1 MKDIISIL
9 KSDVSLFSRLY
20 ISYQTRGGDL
30 EDFFAHENNMHPQA
44 LSQHGKMRLGT
55 KSDLLTNTTVLEE
68 QTKTFQELDKVS
80 LKDICDD
87 KVDVPKE
94 IKNELPEIIRCS
106 SGIIFIRI
114 WDRLAADF
122 RKTENRALEIDEIM
136 EHVWKPAYKE
146 WKDLHQQLKKGEILF
161 RKFDAICGRMDPD
174 SLKKEFLILEDGKK
188 STWIKERIDQMT
200 RYKNLQN
207 CRKGAS
213 IIMEVVEEF
222 ELKGDFQPIQQI
234 MRMLVLQE
242 LKVFVDLAYISTG
255 DKGLEIA
262 KVDVYSQQLLIR
274 SIDFQLEPDCDY
286 KDFLERSEEVWQALD
301 SNANLPSELGEYW
314 NRTSWDIPGNPDP
327 KSIGPIGTFQDF
339 SGLVNLKYPRVVLRS
354 PRVSGLFR
362 TSKPEISQDCPE
374 KSQDD
379 MNLSEEKKA
388 PLRKKDIFQKRSMLG
403 MHQSVKIVGPGNL
416 DTPASF
422 HAELRNPE
430 VKGDKR
436 LKLLESLRV
445 SLTSNPVSWVQEFG
459 VAGLNGILRNLTY
472 CCDSKTERRSTYEAV
487 RCLKAFMNNKFGL
500 MQMIG
505 HEEAL
510 TILSR
515 TVDPSDP
522 NTMLEAVRLLA
533 AICIVPP
540 DGHEK
545 VLEGITVCGEIRGR
559 DRFVPIIMGLGM
571 RDNQP
576 MQVANIQLVNAIVST
591 PDDLDFRL
599 HLRNE
604 IMRTG
609 MIDLI
614 GSLDTQQDEELQTH
628 LRIFHDHKEEDLDEF
643 VHRYDNAH
651 IELEDP
657 RQCFDLVYNS
667 TKDTISEPYFLSILQ
682 HLLIVRDDAY
692 ARPQYY
698 KLIEECITQIV
709 LHKNGTDPDFRHT
722 KRFDIDVEPLLS
734 SLHEKSR
741 VEDAEVS
748 IVEISSKLETAITA
762 KQESEAKAMT
772 LEEKVK
778 KYEDELTVMKEK
790 IKLGIGAQIQSTGAA
805 GGGGGPPPPPPPPPP
820 GGGAIPP
827 PPPPPPP
834 PPGGGGGPP
843 HHLLPHHS
851 QGEEYHPSSP
861 TIPRGRRAPPP
872 PPGFMSPPAAP
883 STSLPY
889 GIKKKK
895 YQPPMQTKRLNWNQV
910 QAKKLEKD
918 SFWVQVREDQYEDE
932 SLFQGL
938 IENFGVTKAKI
949 MNTSETAEKKPT
961 KKAKELKVLDP
972 KAAQNLSILLGSIK
986 VPYPEIKRR
995 IVEVD
1000 EEKLSSSI
1008 LESLIRYMPEPEQ
1021 MKQLEKLQD
1030 QYNDLSE
1037 PEQFSVTMCGIKRVT
1052 PRLNSMLFKMQFPDM
1067 VQDIK
1072 PNLVSAI
1079 EACEEVK
1086 NSTKFSKLLE
1096 LILLMG
1102 NFLNAG
1108 SRNAQSVGFEIS
1120 FLPKLANTK
1129 AQDGKTTLVHFIANI
1144 VEQKYP
1150 ELVGFLDE
1158 FTHLDKAA
1166 RVSEETV
1173 TKNLKS
1179 MEKQLKQLETDIK
1192 NISKTNV
1199 DGDRFAEVMNISLY

>member
-1 MKDIISIL
+1 MDKKDISKRNSIFNKIKGGGKDKKAPNKL
-9 KSDVSLFSRLY
+9 PTPSESDDTNGNAYGFRPDTS
-20 ISYQTRGGDL
+20 Q
-30 EDFFAHENNMHPQA
+30 
-44 LSQHGKMRLGT
+44 LSDKE
-55 KSDLLTNTTVLEE
+55 VLE
-68 QTKTFQELDKVS
+68 
-80 LKDICDD
+80 
-87 KVDVPKE
+87 
-94 IKNELPEIIRCS
+94 
-106 SGIIFIRI
+106 
-114 WDRLAADF
+114 
-122 RKTENRALEIDEIM
+122 
-136 EHVWKPAYKE
+136 
-146 WKDLHQQLKKGEILF
+146 
-161 RKFDAICGRMDPD
+161 KF
-174 SLKKEFLILEDGKK
+174 E
-188 STWIKERIDQMT
+188 
-200 RYKNLQN
+200 
-207 CRKGAS
+207 
-213 IIMEVVEEF
+213 
-222 ELKGDFQPIQQI
+222 
-234 MRMLVLQE
+234 RML
-242 LKVFVDLAYISTG
+242 
-255 DKGLEIA
+255 
-262 KVDVYSQQLLIR
+262 
-274 SIDFQLEPDCDY
+274 
-286 KDFLERSEEVWQALD
+286 
-301 SNANLPSELGEYW
+301 
-314 NRTSWDIPGNPDP
+314 
-327 KSIGPIGTFQDF
+327 
-339 SGLVNLKYPRVVLRS
+339 
-354 PRVSGLFR
+354 
-362 TSKPEISQDCPE
+362 
-374 KSQDD
+374 DD

-805 GGGGGPPPPPPPPPP
+805 GGGGGPPPPPPPP

-843 HHLLPHHS
+843 PPPPPPPPP
-851 QGEEYHPSSP
+851 GFGGGPP
-861 TIPRGRRAPPP
+861 PPPPPPFPGGGVPPPPPPPGGPGFPGAPPP

-1199 DGDRFAEVMNISLY
+1199 DGDRFAEVMNSFITSAKDQADVLSGMQKKMESLYKEMGKFYAFDYKKYGFEEFFQDIKAFRDSFSNAMKENAKMRETEEKIRRAKEAKDRAQKDKAAKVARKKAIVDMTMEGDQEGVMDNLLEALKTGSAFNNVREKRDRKQRTPRAAGAERRAQLSRSRSRQNLFNLDNTTLTEISFDDPNTAPSQNKDKEKVDIERDTNYNHEKAGERRNSKTKQSSIDTDESDAEKLLARLKAL

>member
-1 MKDIISIL
+1 MDKKDISKRNSIFNKIKGGGKDKKAPNKL
-9 KSDVSLFSRLY
+9 PTPSESDDTNGNAYGFRPDTS
-20 ISYQTRGGDL
+20 Q
-30 EDFFAHENNMHPQA
+30 
-44 LSQHGKMRLGT
+44 LSDKE
-55 KSDLLTNTTVLEE
+55 VLE
-68 QTKTFQELDKVS
+68 
-80 LKDICDD
+80 
-87 KVDVPKE
+87 
-94 IKNELPEIIRCS
+94 
-106 SGIIFIRI
+106 
-114 WDRLAADF
+114 
-122 RKTENRALEIDEIM
+122 
-136 EHVWKPAYKE
+136 
-146 WKDLHQQLKKGEILF
+146 
-161 RKFDAICGRMDPD
+161 KF
-174 SLKKEFLILEDGKK
+174 E
-188 STWIKERIDQMT
+188 
-200 RYKNLQN
+200 
-207 CRKGAS
+207 
-213 IIMEVVEEF
+213 
-222 ELKGDFQPIQQI
+222 
-234 MRMLVLQE
+234 RML
-242 LKVFVDLAYISTG
+242 
-255 DKGLEIA
+255 
-262 KVDVYSQQLLIR
+262 
-274 SIDFQLEPDCDY
+274 
-286 KDFLERSEEVWQALD
+286 
-301 SNANLPSELGEYW
+301 
-314 NRTSWDIPGNPDP
+314 
-327 KSIGPIGTFQDF
+327 
-339 SGLVNLKYPRVVLRS
+339 
-354 PRVSGLFR
+354 
-362 TSKPEISQDCPE
+362 
-374 KSQDD
+374 DD

-843 HHLLPHHS
+843 PPPPPPPPP
-851 QGEEYHPSSP
+851 GFGGGPP
-861 TIPRGRRAPPP
+861 PPPPPPFPGGGVPPPPPPPGGPGFPGAPPP

-1072 PNLVSAI
+1072 PNAMKENAKMRETEEKIRRAKEAKDRAQKDKAAKVARKKAI
-1079 EACEEVK
+1079 VDMTMEGDQEGVMD
-1086 NSTKFSKLLE
+1086 NLLE
-1096 LILLMG
+1096 ALKTG
-1102 NFLNAG
+1102 SAFNNVREKRDRKQRTPRAAG
-1108 SRNAQSVGFEIS
+1108 AERRAQLSRSRSRQNLFNLDNTTLTEIS
-1120 FLPKLANTK
+1120 FDDPNTAPSQNKDKEKVDIERDTNYNHEK
-1129 AQDGKTTLVHFIANI
+1129 AGERRN
-1144 VEQKYP
+1144 
-1150 ELVGFLDE
+1150 
-1158 FTHLDKAA
+1158 
-1166 RVSEETV
+1166 
-1173 TKNLKS
+1173 
-1179 MEKQLKQLETDIK
+1179 
-1192 NISKTNV
+1192 SKTKQSSI
-1199 DGDRFAEVMNISLY
+1199 DTDESDAEKLLARLKAL